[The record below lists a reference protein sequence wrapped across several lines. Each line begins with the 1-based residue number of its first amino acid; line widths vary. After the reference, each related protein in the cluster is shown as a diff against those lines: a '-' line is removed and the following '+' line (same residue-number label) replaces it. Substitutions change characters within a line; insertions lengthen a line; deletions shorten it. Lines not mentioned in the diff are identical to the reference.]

1 MQIKDFDLTKVT
13 IVLIILLTVVLTISY
28 YINNRIELEHVEQL
42 ERSIKE
48 RDEKIHKLET
58 SNDSLQERLF
68 EYRELEQTIKKII
81 NSRKP

>member
-13 IVLIILLTVVLTISY
+13 IVLIVLLTVVLTISY